1 VNRGVPGLAG
11 PSLSLRRLVMGL
23 QRTARAAG
31 VEIHR
36 YWPPPTG
43 INVLALTI
51 SDVLLRRV
59 LNGGR
64 PESFTFLQVGANDGT
79 TGDPIFRFVRRY
91 GFRGVCVEPQP
102 EAFARL
108 RATYQDLPRVAVECA
123 AIAEQDG
130 VRPLYRFRPGP
141 GVPAWA
147 DMLASF
153 SRELLVAN
161 THGVRGEVEA
171 VSVPTVTLQALLSRH
186 QLNAL
191 DLLQID
197 TEGFDFEI
205 VKLLDLSR
213 MRPTII
219 NLEVGALAASL
230 RQECLT
236 YLSRAGY
243 SVTLNGVDAVAYLEP
258 PDQALSRDDLHVSG

>member
-1 VNRGVPGLAG
+1 
-11 PSLSLRRLVMGL
+11 MGL

-31 VEIHR
+31 LEIHR
-36 YWPPPTG
+36 YRPPPNG

-64 PESFTFLQVGANDGT
+64 PDDFTFLQIGANDGI
-79 TGDPIFRFVRRY
+79 TGDPIAQFVRRY

-108 RATYQDLPRVAVECA
+108 RDTYQDLPRIAVECA
-123 AIAEQDG
+123 AIADQDG
-130 VRPLYRFRPGP
+130 ARLLYRFRPGP

-171 VSVPTVTLQALLSRH
+171 VSVPTVTLQSLLSRH
-186 QLNAL
+186 QLSAL

-219 NLEVGALAASL
+219 NMEVGALAASV
-230 RQECLT
+230 RQDCLM
-236 YLSRAGY
+236 YLNRVGY

-258 PDQALSRDDLHVSG
+258 PDQALPRNDLLASA